1 MIVENY
7 DKNGNK
13 FAPSTVCLDLNYI
26 YTIIKKYLNG
36 IETKKQ

>member
-13 FAPSTVCLDLNYI
+13 LVPSSICLDLNYV

-36 IETKKQ
+36 NQPKES